1 MAEYVWVMPWRQG
14 KVVPVFWNATLTL
27 VSIQEAES
35 VVERRMW

>member
-14 KVVPVFWNATLTL
+14 KVVPVFWNGTLTL